1 MLFLVVGPS
10 GVGKDSLIGAA
21 RDALGA
27 EGFSFPR
34 RWITTSADRGERHHP
49 LSVEEF
55 VVGVGRGS
63 FALHWHAH
71 ELHYGIGRE
80 IDDTLRAG
88 GHVVANV
95 SRTVIEEARVRYG
108 RRRVI
113 GITAPIGVV
122 AARLAER
129 GREAAGEIEQRLGRA
144 GLGIPAGTDVI
155 EFVNDRPLPESAAGF
170 VTLLRDSVAAN
181 GR

>member
-10 GVGKDSLIGAA
+10 GVGKDALIGAA
-21 RDALGA
+21 RQALEA

-34 RWITTSADRGERHHP
+34 RWITTAADRGEQHHP

-55 VVGVGRGS
+55 VVAVGRGS

-71 ELHYGIGRE
+71 DLHYAIGRE
-80 IDDTLRAG
+80 IDDTLRTG

-113 GITAPIGVV
+113 GITAPTGIV
-122 AARLAER
+122 AERLAAR
-129 GREAAGEIEQRLGRA
+129 GRESVADIEKRLGRA
-144 GLGIPAGTDVI
+144 SLATPPGNDVV
-155 EFVNDRPLPESAAGF
+155 EFVNDRPLAESAASF
-170 VTLLRDSVAAN
+170 VDLLRDVAA

>member
-21 RDALGA
+21 RLALEA
-27 EGFSFPR
+27 DGFSFPR
-34 RWITTSADRGERHHP
+34 RWITTPDDRGEEHHA
-49 LSVEEF
+49 LTVEEF
-55 VVGVGRGS
+55 VVRVGCGA

-71 ELHYGIGRE
+71 DLHYGIGRE
-80 IDDTLRAG
+80 IDDTLRSG

-95 SRTVIEEARVRYG
+95 SRTVIDEARLRYA

-113 GITAPIGVV
+113 GITAPTAVV
-122 AARLAER
+122 AERLAAR
-129 GREAAGEIEQRLGRA
+129 GRETAGEIEKRLGRA
-144 GLGIPAGTDVI
+144 ALTTPPGTDVI
-155 EFVNDRPLPESAAGF
+155 EFRNNRPLAESAAAF
-170 VTLLRDSVAAN
+170 VALLREL